1 MEQPTAGKS
10 RKINPQYD
18 GSRYGIKEHRW
29 IGCSI
34 YTENSIKVIDVSDIY
49 RLIQVMG
56 YFKHVA
62 SQVGKLIFMRGQD
75 KLYESLCPAIY
86 RDIGSFES
94 KLVVES
100 DLRDAVNKFKC
111 ARGDIGKI
119 KEYKL
124 EPILQHYGINTTW
137 IDLVDNIWVA
147 LWFAANKYNKNLLRY
162 ERVSSGE
169 FVYIIIVAVDD
180 GFSDRGVIAGLET
193 EVIDLRISAP
203 SYFIRPHAQHG
214 LLFRSSKRTDLLDCD
229 YGEHVCG
236 VIRLKSESVFSWLG
250 NGRLVNQDFLFPK
263 LEFDDGYKKLDY
275 CNRQIINNLNPK
287 IGSIIEYFY

>member
-1 MEQPTAGKS
+1 MEQPTPGNS
-10 RKINPQYD
+10 LKINPQYD
-18 GSRYGIKEHRW
+18 GTRYGIKGHNW
-29 IGCSI
+29 TGCSI
-34 YTENSIKVIDVSDIY
+34 CTENNIKVIDVPCLH
-49 RLIQVMG
+49 RLMQIIG

-62 SQVGKLIFMRGQD
+62 SCVGKLIFLRGQGNLH
-75 KLYESLCPAIY
+75 KSLCPAIY
-86 RDIGSFES
+86 RDIDSFEG

-100 DLRDAVNKFKC
+100 NLRDAVNKFKS
-111 ARGDIGKI
+111 ARRDIGEI
-119 KEYKL
+119 EEYKL

-147 LWFAANKYNKNLLRY
+147 LWFAAYKYNKYLFRY
-162 ERVSSGE
+162 ERVSCNE
-169 FVYIIIVAVDD
+169 FVYIIAVAVDD
-180 GFSDRGVIAGLET
+180 GSSNGGVIAGSET

-250 NGRLVNQDFLFPK
+250 NGRLVSQDFLFPK
-263 LEFDDGYKKLDY
+263 LEFDDGYQKLNF
-275 CNRQIINNLNPK
+275 CNREIINNLNPK